1 VADEQELI
9 RQTMRTPRSAA
20 VAGIVF
26 AVLLITSEVLVW
38 FYIPSV
44 ASAQAGIISR
54 HSKELT
60 LAMSLRPFSGI
71 AFLWFVGVVRNRL
84 GSLEDRF
91 FATVFLGSALLY
103 VAMMFVSGA
112 VAEAV
117 LTLLATRSDALLSSG
132 SFDLARE
139 EVFRITSVY
148 ATKMAG
154 VFMISTSTIFTQTR
168 VVPRWIAILGY
179 GLALVLLLS
188 AVHIRLLAVGF
199 PLWVMIISVW
209 ILVRGSHSQLPS

>member
-1 VADEQELI
+1 MTDEREVI
-9 RQTMRTPRSAA
+9 RQSVRTPRAAA

-26 AVLLITSEVLVW
+26 AVLLITSEVLAWV
-38 FYIPSV
+38 YVPSV
-44 ASAQAGIISR
+44 ASAQAGEIVR
-54 HSKELT
+54 HSRELT
-60 LAMSLRPFSGI
+60 LAMNLRPFSGI
-71 AFLWFVGVVRNRL
+71 AFLWFVGVIRNRL
-84 GSLEDRF
+84 GDLEDRF
-91 FATVFLGSALLY
+91 FATVFLGSGLLY

-139 EVFRITSVY
+139 EVFRITSIY

-168 VVPRWIAILGY
+168 VVPRWIAFLGY
-179 GLALVLLLS
+179 GLALVLLVS
-188 AVHIRLLAVGF
+188 SVHIRLLAVVF
-199 PLWVMIISVW
+199 PLWVMVISVW
-209 ILVRGSHSQLPS
+209 ILIRGEHQSSS